1 MKLDANKLRAEA
13 DAHLERLQGPLWSPP
28 DGDAHESWTSALTTD
43 AEPREQPPAAP
54 PQRSRR
60 SASGRQDNQP
70 EESDSLFGA
79 EHRPQKSGDAAV
91 SETDVLAWLE
101 RAAGNPRSYDIP
113 DGTRISV
120 CARILPSTY
129 RQLQAAQR
137 RLKLRT
143 RAGTWEYVM
152 RLGLSAAERL
162 KKR

>member
-28 DGDAHESWTSALTTD
+28 DGDAQESWTAGLTTN
-43 AEPREQPPAAP
+43 AEPQEQPPP
-54 PQRSRR
+54 SRALR
-60 SASGRQDNQP
+60 NRRPATTRQESASEDSGSPIGVQSRPRNSDGAAAAEQD
-70 EESDSLFGA
+70 L
-79 EHRPQKSGDAAV
+79 
-91 SETDVLAWLE
+91 LAWLE
-101 RAAGNPRSYDIP
+101 RAAGNPRSYDTP

-143 RAGTWEYVM
+143 RAGTWEYVL
-152 RLGLSAAERL
+152 RLGLSAAECL

>member
-1 MKLDANKLRAEA
+1 M
-13 DAHLERLQGPLWSPP
+13 
-28 DGDAHESWTSALTTD
+28 
-43 AEPREQPPAAP
+43 
-54 PQRSRR
+54 
-60 SASGRQDNQP
+60 
-70 EESDSLFGA
+70 FGA
-79 EHRPQKSGDAAV
+79 EHQPRQSGDAAA

-162 KKR
+162 EAFLAHSRLLIELRRAARPAERRAGHAR

>member
-13 DAHLERLQGPLWSPP
+13 DAHLERLQGPLWASP
-28 DGDAHESWTSALTTD
+28 DEGTQEGWTAALTTN
-43 AEPREQPPAAP
+43 AEPQVQPPAPRAL
-54 PQRSRR
+54 RSRR
-60 SASGRQDNQP
+60 PATDRQESASED
-70 EESDSLFGA
+70 SDSPIGVQS
-79 EHRPQKSGDAAV
+79 RSRKSDGAAV
-91 SETDVLAWLE
+91 AEPDLLAWLE
-101 RAAGNPRSYDIP
+101 RAAGNPRSYDTP